1 MEEKL
6 TPVSKRKPQIGI
18 LVRSITVFCAGVIAF
33 AALRAQLKAAET
45 AKAESTKNKLQQTE
59 TMQRSALAA
68 NSASPELHGALGQT
82 LLREGKYEEAV
93 HELGL
98 AAQQIPDSAE
108 YNLGLAEA
116 LIGWDHFGVAE
127 QFLNAVKSR
136 FDGYGRFHY
145 DLGLAQYSLNQS
157 RDAEG
162 EFREAL
168 RIDPKQD
175 RAKLLLAGSM
185 ARNGDL
191 SSAAESLQV
200 LAKAHPNEAPYWI
213 AWADVLAQM
222 DASHYRD
229 ALRASRHA
237 LALKPG
243 DPGIQFKTAVILLKL
258 QDYAAARPLLEH
270 VVKVVPN
277 DSQAHIA
284 LASTYSHLG
293 DQASAHRESQ
303 IVARL
308 AKQEPQHPSPTPDQP

>member
-127 QFLNAVKSR
+127 
-136 FDGYGRFHY
+136 
-145 DLGLAQYSLNQS
+145 
-157 RDAEG
+157 
-162 EFREAL
+162 
-168 RIDPKQD
+168 
-175 RAKLLLAGSM
+175 
-185 ARNGDL
+185 
-191 SSAAESLQV
+191 
-200 LAKAHPNEAPYWI
+200 
-213 AWADVLAQM
+213 
-222 DASHYRD
+222 
-229 ALRASRHA
+229 
-237 LALKPG
+237 
-243 DPGIQFKTAVILLKL
+243 
-258 QDYAAARPLLEH
+258 
-270 VVKVVPN
+270 
-277 DSQAHIA
+277 
-284 LASTYSHLG
+284 
-293 DQASAHRESQ
+293 
-303 IVARL
+303 
-308 AKQEPQHPSPTPDQP
+308 

>member
-1 MEEKL
+1 MI
-6 TPVSKRKPQIGI
+6 KRKPQIGS
-18 LVRSITVFCAGVIAF
+18 LVRSITLFCTGVIAV
-33 AALRAQLKAAET
+33 AALQTPLTAAET
-45 AKAESTKNKLQQTE
+45 AKAEESAKNKLQQTE
-59 TMQRSALAA
+59 TMQRSNLAA

-93 HELGL
+93 QELGL
-98 AAQQIPDSAE
+98 AARQIPDSAE

-127 QFLNAVKSR
+127 EFLNAVKSR
-136 FDGYGRFHY
+136 FDGYSRFHY
-145 DLGLAQYSLNQS
+145 DLGLAQYSVNQS

-168 RIDPKQD
+168 RLDPKQD
-175 RAKLLLAGSM
+175 RAKLLLAGCM

-191 SSAAESLQV
+191 SAAADNLQV
-200 LAKAHPNEAPYWI
+200 LARAHPGEAPYWL

-229 ALRASRHA
+229 ALHASRHA

-270 VVKVVPN
+270 VVKLAPN

-293 DQASAHRESQ
+293 DQASAHKESE
-303 IVARL
+303 IVGHL
-308 AKQEPQHPSPTPDQP
+308 AKQEPQHSSPTPDQP